1 MKFTGRW
8 ITSAALAA
16 VFFAAS
22 VSAQAQGGA
31 PEASPAPPRGGP
43 AMLEHLGQR
52 DFDFIGIEGPA
63 FRKTVTG
70 APFTATFSS
79 QSSQTLPDGNHITH
93 NSSGNIARDSQG
105 RTRRDVTLPG
115 IRGLAASGQNA
126 PHVVMVN
133 DPVAGTHFVLHPD
146 QKTADS
152 LAFHG
157 KGGRAKGMARQHG
170 GEAEAWAGKHSDQ
183 VTSSSLGTQT
193 IGGVVAEGTRITRT
207 IPAGE
212 IGNEKPIQ
220 IVTERWYS
228 SELQTVVMV
237 KRTDP
242 LHGDSS
248 FQLTEI
254 QRNEPA
260 ATLFQVPPDYTV
272 NTAPAGRRLRTPPAP
287 SQPPAE

>member
-1 MKFTGRW
+1 MKFTSRW
-8 ITSAALAA
+8 TISAALAA
-16 VFFAAS
+16 GFLAAGVS
-22 VSAQAQGGA
+22 VQAQGGA
-31 PEASPAPPRGGP
+31 PEAPPTPRRDGP
-43 AMLEHLGQR
+43 AMFERLGQP

-63 FRKTVTG
+63 FRRTVTG
-70 APFTATFSS
+70 LPFTATFSS

-126 PHVVMVN
+126 PHVVMIN

-152 LAFHG
+152 PAFHG
-157 KGGRAKGMARQHG
+157 KGGRAKGMARRHG
-170 GEAEAWAGKHSDQ
+170 GEAEAWAGKNADQ

-228 SELQTVVMV
+228 SDLQTVVMV

-254 QRNEPA
+254 QRSEPA

-272 NTAPAGRRLRTPPAP
+272 NTAPAGRRSRTPATPL
-287 SQPPAE
+287 PPAE

>member
-1 MKFTGRW
+1 MKLTSRW
-8 ITSAALAA
+8 ITYAALAA
-16 VFFAAS
+16 GFLAAS
-22 VSAQAQGGA
+22 AGVQAQGGA
-31 PEASPAPPRGGP
+31 PEAPPPPRGVP
-43 AMLEHLGQR
+43 AIFDRLGQP

-79 QSSQTLPDGNHITH
+79 QLSQTLADGNHITH
-93 NSSGNIARDSQG
+93 SSNGNIVRDSQG
-105 RTRRDVTLPG
+105 RTRRDVTLPA

-126 PHVVMVN
+126 PHFVMIN
-133 DPVAGTHFVLHPD
+133 DPVAGTRFILHPNE
-146 QKTADS
+146 KTADS

-157 KGGRAKGMARQHG
+157 KGGRPKGMAPQHR
-170 GEAEAWAGKHSDQ
+170 GEAEAWAGKHSDE

-228 SELQTVVMV
+228 SDLQTVVMV

-248 FQLTEI
+248 FQLTGI
-254 QRNEPA
+254 QRDEPA
-260 ATLFQVPPDYTV
+260 ATLFQVPADYTV
-272 NTAPAGRRLRTPPAP
+272 NSAPAGRRMRTLPAAP
-287 SQPPAE
+287 QPPAE